1 MFSQA
6 SLVLL
11 PYLGQLTGF
20 FNRGVDFLGSL
31 VRLSRFD
38 DSSMLPSGLLSSHGL
53 TQKSLHV

>member
-6 SLVLL
+6 SPVLP

-20 FNRGVDFLGSL
+20 FNKGVDFSEAWRDSL
-31 VRLSRFD
+31 FD
-38 DSSMLPSGLLSSHGL
+38 NSSMLPSSLLSSHGL